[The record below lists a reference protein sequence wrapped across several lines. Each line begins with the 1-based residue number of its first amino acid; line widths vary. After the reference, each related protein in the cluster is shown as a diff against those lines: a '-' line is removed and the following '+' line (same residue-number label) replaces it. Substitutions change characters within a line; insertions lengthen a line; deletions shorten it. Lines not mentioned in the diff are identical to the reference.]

1 MVQSSFYEIFYEFNY
16 CTLNSYD
23 IFLQKK
29 IMDININNSTFSRR
43 ACRQNNHYNGNGCGK
58 ELLFIFASSCIGLAA
73 LYVRSRFKKSIADN
87 EAKNHMNAYKNK
99 ADVDVEKQ
107 EKMKNIAIEKQ
118 KAMNELAKDKH
129 RQMHEIDKEYES
141 KKKKKTLKFKFR

>member
-1 MVQSSFYEIFYEFNY
+1 MPGGIFVVTQFFHITSRFRTLIFEFDAVFHHKSVSKKCVLVQSSFYEIFYEFNY

-29 IMDININNSTFSRR
+29 IMDINKNNSTFSRR

-73 LYVRSRFKKSIADN
+73 LYFRSCLKKALLT
-87 EAKNHMNAYKNK
+87 M
-99 ADVDVEKQ
+99 
-107 EKMKNIAIEKQ
+107 KQ
-118 KAMNELAKDKH
+118 K
-129 RQMHEIDKEYES
+129 II
-141 KKKKKTLKFKFR
+141 